1 MSRFPRV
8 RSGSKAAEPV
18 NSRTVDRQQRV
29 KVSGFRGHDTDT
41 ATCTRTTIVVQAP
54 GEVEVPRVIWVL
66 VPVNL
71 AVASYLRDATNRMLP
86 YLRLIKAILLLE
98 SYIRW
103 ARFAETE
110 AYRSGTRPRQPIRQ
124 TDPHGYRRCQQQE
137 QVASLRCVDTRTT
150 AFTSAR
156 GHILSSSA

>member
-1 MSRFPRV
+1 
-8 RSGSKAAEPV
+8 
-18 NSRTVDRQQRV
+18 VDRQQRV
-29 KVSGFRGHDTDT
+29 KVSGFRGHDT
-41 ATCTRTTIVVQAP
+41 ATYTRTTIVVQDP

-66 VPVNL
+66 VPVDL